1 MPLLLRAILAKM
13 SRLSTMKASTQFH
26 SLLPTVLGHVP
37 NNPTEVALSC
47 VLCLVLV
54 ALVVLVVLVVL
65 ITLIPSPLGVCLLR
79 LSFIGLDF
87 LLPILILSLQ
97 QCHVYQALE
106 SGPHGYV

>member
-26 SLLPTVLGHVP
+26 FLLPTVLGYMP
-37 NNPTEVALSC
+37 NNPTEVALPC

-54 ALVVLVVLVVL
+54 ALVVLVVL